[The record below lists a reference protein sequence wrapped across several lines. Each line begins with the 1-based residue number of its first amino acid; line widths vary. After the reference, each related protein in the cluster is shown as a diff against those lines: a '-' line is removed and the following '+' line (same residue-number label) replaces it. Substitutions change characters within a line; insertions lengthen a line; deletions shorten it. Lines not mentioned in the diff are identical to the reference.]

1 MTRPFTDERL
11 QEIIEAQIA
20 KDERLGSQSGGSGHM
35 GDVGYVLDGVY
46 EPVRQGNAWEVTY
59 RYTIIVTTEF
69 TIYPDNPPHE
79 YSHVK
84 TITLDDEGGVVS
96 ERERR
101 LVSTN
106 WEAEF
111 PPDTSSANDC
121 GRIPPREELVQ
132 MVIDPETGRDITA
145 EHISRRLEELDA
157 VADGIIRRAREMAEA
172 APGRLREIYEA
183 AHWEIYERLGVGSI
197 GPATAAAGPLMM
209 DKQWELAEALGI
221 EESERV
227 I

>member
-1 MTRPFTDERL
+1 MTSPFTDERL

-20 KDERLGSQSGGSGHM
+20 KDEKLGGQSGGSGHL
-35 GDVGYVLDGVY
+35 GDVGYVLDGVD
-46 EPVRQGNAWEVTY
+46 EPVRLGNAWEVTY

-69 TIYPDNPPHE
+69 TIYPDNPPYE

-96 ERERR
+96 EGERR
-101 LVSTN
+101 LVSTS
-106 WEAEF
+106 WEPEL
-111 PPDTSSANDC
+111 PPDPSSADDE
-121 GRIPPREELVQ
+121 GRKPPREVVQ

-145 EHISRRLEELDA
+145 EHISRRLEELEA
-157 VADGIIRRAREMAEA
+157 VADGIIRKAREMAEA
-172 APGRLREIYEA
+172 APGRLREIYET
-183 AHWEIYERLGVGSI
+183 AHGEIYERLGVGSI
-197 GPATAAAGPLMM
+197 GPATAAAGPLLM

-221 EESERV
+221 EESKRA

>member
-1 MTRPFTDERL
+1 MTSPFTDERL

-20 KDERLGSQSGGSGHM
+20 KDEKLGSQSGSSGHM
-35 GDVGYVLDGVY
+35 GDVGYVLDGVD

-69 TIYPDNPPHE
+69 TIYPDNPPYE
-79 YSHVK
+79 YSLVK

-96 ERERR
+96 EGERE

-106 WEAEF
+106 WEAEL
-111 PPDTSSANDC
+111 PPDTSSADDE
-121 GRIPPREELVQ
+121 GSKPPREAVQ

-145 EHISRRLEELDA
+145 EHISRRLEELEA
-157 VADGIIRRAREMAEA
+157 VADGIIRRAREIAEA
-172 APGRLREIYEA
+172 APERLREIYET

-197 GPATAAAGPLMM
+197 GPATAAAGPLLM

-221 EESERV
+221 EESKKV